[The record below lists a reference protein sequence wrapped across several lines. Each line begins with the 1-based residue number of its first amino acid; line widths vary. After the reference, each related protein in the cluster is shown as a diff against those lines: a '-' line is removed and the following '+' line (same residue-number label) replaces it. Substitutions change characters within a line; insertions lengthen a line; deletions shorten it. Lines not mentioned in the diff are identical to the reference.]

1 MAVSDSRFQRMLR
14 ALGMVVPS
22 KDVSARWSVAAFFCG
37 VRYYFFLPLLP
48 HSLNFHCKHSVTG
61 APNPVLGGAYGLVAG
76 GDYQPWERFSFQGLV
91 GHRSDSQTSQA
102 SGRVPDNSV
111 RGWGLIAWLRELPAM
126 GAVLR
131 LGASWLQWR
140 HPDIPSTRLSHSV
153 TVAWAN
159 WFGVGTNGCVAGI
172 TSHGSSSLSRA
183 GWLQW
188 RPSDIPGTHLPYVVM
203 QLLKPVFI

>member
-1 MAVSDSRFQRMLR
+1 M
-14 ALGMVVPS
+14 
-22 KDVSARWSVAAFFCG
+22 AAFFCG

-61 APNPVLGGAYGLVAG
+61 ALNPVLGGAYGLVAG

-153 TVAWAN
+153 TVAW
-159 WFGVGTNGCVAGI
+159 VGLGWGLMAVLPELPAMGAVLCLGPAGYSGGPQ
-172 TSHGSSSLSRA
+172 TSQAPIFHTL
-183 GWLQW
+183 
-188 RPSDIPGTHLPYVVM
+188 
-203 QLLKPVFI
+203 